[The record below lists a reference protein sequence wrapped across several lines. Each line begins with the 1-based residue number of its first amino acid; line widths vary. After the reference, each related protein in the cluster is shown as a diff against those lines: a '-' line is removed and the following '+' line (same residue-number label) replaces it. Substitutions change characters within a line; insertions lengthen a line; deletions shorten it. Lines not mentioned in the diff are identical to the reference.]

1 MKHEIWYLKS
11 KYYAWFMSRN
21 APSSVFSKFDPY
33 FQVMTDRIGVKGNC
47 LLVTP
52 VSPDVVSWLYIRK
65 LLLGINC
72 RFNDLSLVK
81 SKGLLIKYLE
91 ILFTFWY

>member
-1 MKHEIWYLKS
+1 MHGLCQEMLL
-11 KYYAWFMSRN
+11 
-21 APSSVFSKFDPY
+21 PVSVFLSKFDPWL
-33 FQVMTDRIGVKGNC
+33 IGVIGNC

-52 VSPDVVSWLYIRK
+52 VSPDVVSWLSIRK
-65 LLLGINC
+65 LYSCLGINC